1 MKGHLQRL
9 VQTVTNPANSV
20 HPWAGS
26 IFAAGHQGDF
36 NIVQTEELAPLHAA
50 RQPSEG
56 MAPASA
62 QSFQALASTGT
73 SPSAERNSLI
83 PELRATQMSSGS
95 PQAGQNAS
103 RGPSVSERIIPKPLI
118 TNTEESVR
126 ESMDAAELDM
136 TPAQKPEP
144 ALPPRGHR
152 SLAGAEALIK
162 PGNTRQ
168 LALGSSLAPKEK
180 NDASAARNSVAADRR
195 TDEIQIHIGRI
206 EVTAIHP
213 PAPKGPK
220 VRDKELSLDA
230 YLKRRDGRAG

>member
-1 MKGHLQRL
+1 MKGYLQRL
-9 VQTVTNPANSV
+9 VQTVTKPAESV

-36 NIVQTEELAPLHAA
+36 SIVQTEKLAPVPAA

-62 QSFQALASTGT
+62 QSAQALASTET

-83 PELRATQMSSGS
+83 PELRTKQMSSGS
-95 PQAGQNAS
+95 PQAGQSAS

-118 TNTEESVR
+118 TNTEESAR
-126 ESMDAAELDM
+126 ESMDAAELEM
-136 TPAQKPEP
+136 TPVQKPEP
-144 ALPPRGHR
+144 PLPPRGRR

-168 LALGSSLAPKEK
+168 LALASSQAPKEK

-206 EVTAIHP
+206 EVTAIHQPP
-213 PAPKGPK
+213 PARPKA
-220 VRDKELSLDA
+220 RDKEISLDA